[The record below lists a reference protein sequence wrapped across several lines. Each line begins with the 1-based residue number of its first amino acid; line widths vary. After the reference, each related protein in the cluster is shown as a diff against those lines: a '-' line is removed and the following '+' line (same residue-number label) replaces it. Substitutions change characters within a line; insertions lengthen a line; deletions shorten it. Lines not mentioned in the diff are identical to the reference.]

1 MHNYRMRR
9 IWPSMCHK
17 LLGNG
22 TWYVLLAT
30 VWLHLWAAATGSMRL
45 RVSRTLLLGTT
56 IPSACRYA
64 LIIWMELIIQHKI
77 KYILYLK
84 IDKTYRGIC
93 SMLTSEPDL
102 GNWLWSLLT
111 CSSRLASLMRVN
123 LFLAEIWKD
132 LIFLCRYEEEQP
144 NILAMALTVKPWV
157 RSSSSCPLVMSST
170 GLPRLPKTWNKISNK
185 VSQYSYWS
193 T

>member
-45 RVSRTLLLGTT
+45 RVSRTLLLGST

-84 IDKTYRGIC
+84 IDKNYRGIC
-93 SMLTSEPDL
+93 SMLTSEPSDL

-132 LIFLCRYEEEQP
+132 LIFLCRYGGGTAQHPRHGSDCE
-144 NILAMALTVKPWV
+144 ALSEKQLKLPSCNVKH
-157 RSSSSCPLVMSST
+157 RSPSSP
-170 GLPRLPKTWNKISNK
+170 
-185 VSQYSYWS
+185 
-193 T
+193 